1 MVERLIGRLLEEDI
15 GTITLYA
22 EPTVTGLYEKLS
34 FVQDPQGIKV
44 TNFTVLP
51 VQCSIGA
58 LRDRPVWDTYGF
70 LSMHL
75 FLL

>member
-1 MVERLIGRLLEEDI
+1 MVERLIGKLLEEDI

-44 TNFTVLP
+44 NVLAKAACKCQIRTLP
-51 VQCSIGA
+51 VKGFASIG
-58 LRDRPVWDTYGF
+58 YF
-70 LSMHL
+70 
-75 FLL
+75 